1 MRLMSKIEDISAY
14 AEVNKHKVKDLMV
27 EGVIP
32 AIINVSTN
40 RNFFYTTDTLIDFSA
55 QRISKLKNIICENNR
70 DIFLYEDLNS
80 DIFKSSGNC
89 LVYSITNQKGGVS
102 KTSISVNLS
111 ATLAF
116 LGQRVLLIDMDSQ
129 AQSSRYLNKE
139 QYTDK
144 SIVNIF
150 TELIQTGN
158 ITKELVEKYI
168 VRNEVVNGKYIDI
181 LPSELRLSKIL
192 ELCRS
197 VSMPHTL
204 LKKIIDTVKDSYD
217 MVICDLPPNSGIS
230 IEMALYASDKVIFAT
245 DCDIFAKEGIE
256 VTLEGINNFNQN
268 TNKDLVIDTC
278 FISKY
283 NKNARIHNTVRDE
296 TIELLVDNG
305 IHKDDI
311 RTIPYN
317 LIVPESQHESYALI
331 GFFQKESYSAKSE
344 SVSYSSTIS
353 QAILA
358 NEQFFEYAIKM
369 INDKEEN
376 I

>member
-14 AEVNKHKVKDLMV
+14 AEINKHKVKDLMV
-27 EGVIP
+27 AGVIP
-32 AIINVSTN
+32 AIINESTN
-40 RNFFYTTDTLIDFSA
+40 RNFFYTTDALIDFSA
-55 QRISKLKNIICENNR
+55 QRISKLKNIVCENNR

-80 DIFKSSGNC
+80 EIFKSSGNC

-102 KTSISVNLS
+102 KTTISVNLS

-116 LGQRVLLIDMDSQ
+116 LDQRVLLIDMDSQ
-129 AQSSRYLNKE
+129 AQSSRYLNEE
-139 QYTDK
+139 QYTNK
-144 SIVNIF
+144 SIVNVLL
-150 TELIQTGN
+150 ELMQTGN
-158 ITKELVEKYI
+158 ITKEFVEKFI
-168 VRNEVVNGKYIDI
+168 IRNEVVNGKYIDI

-204 LKKIIDTVKDSYD
+204 LKKIIDTIKDSYD

-230 IEMALYASDKVIFAT
+230 IEMALYASDKIIFAT
-245 DCDIFAKEGIE
+245 DCDKFAREGIE
-256 VTLEGINNFNQN
+256 VTLEGINNYNDVV
-268 TNKDLVIDTC
+268 NKDLVIDTC

-283 NKNARIHNTVRDE
+283 NKNARVHNTVRDE
-296 TIELLVDNG
+296 TIKILLDNG
-305 IHKDDI
+305 ISKEDI

-317 LIVPESQHESYALI
+317 LIIPESQHQSYALI
-331 GFFQKESYSAKSE
+331 GFFQKENYSVKSDT
-344 SVSYSSTIS
+344 VNYSSTIS

-358 NEQFFEYAIKM
+358 NEQFFDCAIKM

>member
-1 MRLMSKIEDISAY
+1 MRLLSKIEDISAY
-14 AEVNKHKVKDLMV
+14 AEINKHKVKDLMV

-32 AIINVSTN
+32 AIINESTN

-80 DIFKSSGNC
+80 DLFKSSGNC
-89 LVYSITNQKGGVS
+89 LVYSVTNQKGGVA
-102 KTSISVNLS
+102 KTSISVNLA
-111 ATLAF
+111 ATLAL

-129 AQSSRYLNKE
+129 AQSSRYLNE
-139 QYTDK
+139 ELYTNK
-144 SIVNIF
+144 SIVNVLL
-150 TELIQTGN
+150 ELMQNGN
-158 ITKELVEKYI
+158 ITKEFVEKYI
-168 VRNEVVNGKYIDI
+168 IRNEVVNGKYIDI

-204 LKKIIDTVKDSYD
+204 VKKIIDTIKDSYD

-245 DCDIFAKEGIE
+245 DCDKFAREGIE
-256 VTLEGINNFNQN
+256 VTLEGISNYNEVV
-268 TNKDLVIDTC
+268 NKDLVIDTC

-283 NKNARIHNTVRDE
+283 NKNARVHNTVRDE
-296 TIELLVDNG
+296 TIKILSNNG
-305 IHKDDI
+305 ISKEDI
-311 RTIPYN
+311 RTIPFN
-317 LIVPESQHESYALI
+317 LIIPESQHQLYALI
-331 GFFQKESYSAKSE
+331 GFFQKENYSAKSDT
-344 SVSYSSTIS
+344 VNYSSTIS

-358 NEQFFEYAIKM
+358 NEHFFDYAIKM
-369 INDKEEN
+369 INDKEKN

>member
-27 EGVIP
+27 AGVIP

-245 DCDIFAKEGIE
+245 DCDKFAREGIE
-256 VTLEGINNFNQN
+256 VTLEGISNYNEVV
-268 TNKDLVIDTC
+268 NKDLVIDTC

-283 NKNARIHNTVRDE
+283 NKNARVHNTVRDE
-296 TIELLVDNG
+296 TIKILSNNG
-305 IHKDDI
+305 ISKEDI
-311 RTIPYN
+311 RTIPFN
-317 LIVPESQHESYALI
+317 LIIPESQHQLYALI
-331 GFFQKESYSAKSE
+331 GFFQKENYSAKSDT
-344 SVSYSSTIS
+344 VNYSSTIS

-358 NEQFFEYAIKM
+358 NEHFFDYAIKM
-369 INDKEEN
+369 INDKEKN

>member
-1 MRLMSKIEDISAY
+1 MRLLSKIEDISAY
-14 AEVNKHKVKDLMV
+14 AEINKHKVKDLMV

>member
-27 EGVIP
+27 AGVIP

-40 RNFFYTTDTLIDFSA
+40 RNFFYTTDTLIDFA
-55 QRISKLKNIICENNR
+55 AKRISKLKNIVCENNR

-80 DIFKSSGNC
+80 DLFKSSGNC
-89 LVYSITNQKGGVS
+89 LVYSVTNQKGGVA
-102 KTSISVNLS
+102 KTSISVNLA
-111 ATLAF
+111 ATLAL

-129 AQSSRYLNKE
+129 AQSSRYLNE
-139 QYTDK
+139 ELYTNK
-144 SIVNIF
+144 SIVNVLL
-150 TELIQTGN
+150 ELMQNGN
-158 ITKELVEKYI
+158 ITKEFVEKYI
-168 VRNEVVNGKYIDI
+168 IRNEVVNGKYIDI

-204 LKKIIDTVKDSYD
+204 VKKIIDTIKDSYD

-245 DCDIFAKEGIE
+245 DCDKFAREGIE
-256 VTLEGINNFNQN
+256 VTLEGISNYNEVV
-268 TNKDLVIDTC
+268 NKDLVIDTC

-283 NKNARIHNTVRDE
+283 NKNARVHNTVRDE
-296 TIELLVDNG
+296 TIKILSNNG
-305 IHKDDI
+305 ISKEDI
-311 RTIPYN
+311 RTIPFN
-317 LIVPESQHESYALI
+317 LIIPESQHQLYALI
-331 GFFQKESYSAKSE
+331 GFFQKENYSAKSDT
-344 SVSYSSTIS
+344 VNYSSTIS

-358 NEQFFEYAIKM
+358 NEHFFDYAIKM
-369 INDKEEN
+369 INDKEKN

>member
-1 MRLMSKIEDISAY
+1 MRLLSKIEDISAY
-14 AEVNKHKVKDLMV
+14 AEINKHKVKDLMV

-32 AIINVSTN
+32 AIINESTN
-40 RNFFYTTDTLIDFSA
+40 RNFFYTTDTLIDFA
-55 QRISKLKNIICENNR
+55 AKRISKLKNIVCENNR

-80 DIFKSSGNC
+80 DLFKSSGNC
-89 LVYSITNQKGGVS
+89 LVYSVTNQKGGVA
-102 KTSISVNLS
+102 KTSISVNLA
-111 ATLAF
+111 ATLAL

-129 AQSSRYLNKE
+129 AQSSRYLNE
-139 QYTDK
+139 ELYTNK
-144 SIVNIF
+144 SIVNVLL
-150 TELIQTGN
+150 ELMQNGN
-158 ITKELVEKYI
+158 ITKEFVEKFI

-204 LKKIIDTVKDSYD
+204 VKKIIDTIKDSYD

-245 DCDIFAKEGIE
+245 DCDKFAREGIE
-256 VTLEGINNFNQN
+256 VTLEGISNYNEVV
-268 TNKDLVIDTC
+268 NKDLVIDTC

-283 NKNARIHNTVRDE
+283 NKNARVHNTVRDE
-296 TIELLVDNG
+296 TIKILSNNG
-305 IHKDDI
+305 ISKEDI
-311 RTIPYN
+311 RTIPFN
-317 LIVPESQHESYALI
+317 LIIPESQHQLYALI
-331 GFFQKESYSAKSE
+331 GFFQKENYSAKSDT
-344 SVSYSSTIS
+344 VNYSSTIS

-358 NEQFFEYAIKM
+358 NEHFFDYAIKM
-369 INDKEEN
+369 INDKEKN

>member
-27 EGVIP
+27 AGVIP
-32 AIINVSTN
+32 AIINESTN

>member
-27 EGVIP
+27 AGVIP

-268 TNKDLVIDTC
+268 TNKDLAIDTC

>member
-1 MRLMSKIEDISAY
+1 MRLLSKIEDISAY
-14 AEVNKHKVKDLMV
+14 AEINKHKVKDLMV

-32 AIINVSTN
+32 AIINESTN

>member
-14 AEVNKHKVKDLMV
+14 AEINKHKVKDLMV
-27 EGVIP
+27 AGVIP
-32 AIINVSTN
+32 AIINESTN
-40 RNFFYTTDTLIDFSA
+40 RNFFYTTDALIDFSA

-89 LVYSITNQKGGVS
+89 LVYSVTNQKGGVS
-102 KTSISVNLS
+102 KTSISVNLA

-129 AQSSRYLNKE
+129 AQSSRYLNE
-139 QYTDK
+139 DQYTNK
-144 SIVNIF
+144 SIVNVLL
-150 TELIQTGN
+150 ELMQTGN
-158 ITKELVEKYI
+158 ITKEFVEKFI

-245 DCDIFAKEGIE
+245 DCDKFAREGIE
-256 VTLEGINNFNQN
+256 VTLEGINNYNEVV
-268 TNKDLVIDTC
+268 NKDLVIDTC

-283 NKNARIHNTVRDE
+283 NKNARVHNTVRDE
-296 TIELLVDNG
+296 TIKILLDNG
-305 IHKDDI
+305 ISNEDI

-317 LIVPESQHESYALI
+317 LIIPESQHQSYALI
-331 GFFQKESYSAKSE
+331 GFFQKENYSAKSDT
-344 SVSYSSTIS
+344 VNYSSTIS

-358 NEQFFEYAIKM
+358 NEQFFDYAIKM

>member
-14 AEVNKHKVKDLMV
+14 AEINKHKVKDLMV
-27 EGVIP
+27 AGVIP
-32 AIINVSTN
+32 AIINESTN
-40 RNFFYTTDTLIDFSA
+40 RNFFYTTDALIDFSA
-55 QRISKLKNIICENNR
+55 QRISKLKNIVCENNR

-89 LVYSITNQKGGVS
+89 LVYSVTNQKGGVS
-102 KTSISVNLS
+102 KTSISVNLA

-129 AQSSRYLNKE
+129 AQSSRYLNE
-139 QYTDK
+139 DQYTNK
-144 SIVNIF
+144 SIVNVLL
-150 TELIQTGN
+150 ELMQTGN
-158 ITKELVEKYI
+158 ITKEFVEKFI

-245 DCDIFAKEGIE
+245 DCDKFAREGIE
-256 VTLEGINNFNQN
+256 VTLEGINNYNEVV
-268 TNKDLVIDTC
+268 NKDLVIDTC

-283 NKNARIHNTVRDE
+283 NKNARVHNTVRDE
-296 TIELLVDNG
+296 TIKILLDNG
-305 IHKDDI
+305 ISNEDI

-317 LIVPESQHESYALI
+317 LIIPESQHQSYALI
-331 GFFQKESYSAKSE
+331 GFFQKENYSAKSDT
-344 SVSYSSTIS
+344 VNYSSTIS

-358 NEQFFEYAIKM
+358 NEQFFDYAIKM

>member
-1 MRLMSKIEDISAY
+1 MRLLSKIEDISAY
-14 AEVNKHKVKDLMV
+14 AEINKHKVKDLMV

-32 AIINVSTN
+32 AIINESTN
-40 RNFFYTTDTLIDFSA
+40 RNFFYTTDTLIDFA
-55 QRISKLKNIICENNR
+55 AKRISKLKNIVCENNR

-80 DIFKSSGNC
+80 DLFKSSGNC
-89 LVYSITNQKGGVS
+89 LVYSVTNQKGGVA
-102 KTSISVNLS
+102 KTSISVNLA
-111 ATLAF
+111 ATLAL

-129 AQSSRYLNKE
+129 AQSSRYLNE
-139 QYTDK
+139 ELYTNK
-144 SIVNIF
+144 SIVNVLL
-150 TELIQTGN
+150 ELMQNGN
-158 ITKELVEKYI
+158 ITKEFVEKYI
-168 VRNEVVNGKYIDI
+168 IRNEVVNGKYIDI

-245 DCDIFAKEGIE
+245 DCDKFAREGIE
-256 VTLEGINNFNQN
+256 VTLEGISNYNEVV
-268 TNKDLVIDTC
+268 NKDLVIDTC

-283 NKNARIHNTVRDE
+283 NKNARVHNTVRDE
-296 TIELLVDNG
+296 TIKILSNNG
-305 IHKDDI
+305 ISKEDI
-311 RTIPYN
+311 RTIPFN
-317 LIVPESQHESYALI
+317 LIIPESQHQLYALI
-331 GFFQKESYSAKSE
+331 GFFQKENYSAKSDT
-344 SVSYSSTIS
+344 VNYSSTIS

-358 NEQFFEYAIKM
+358 NEHFFDYAIKM
-369 INDKEEN
+369 INDKEKN

>member
-14 AEVNKHKVKDLMV
+14 AEVNKHNVKDLIV
-27 EGVIP
+27 AGVIP
-32 AIINVSTN
+32 AISNVWTN
-40 RNFFYTTDTLIDFSA
+40 RNFFYPTDTLIDFSA

>member
-1 MRLMSKIEDISAY
+1 MRLLSKIEDISAY
-14 AEVNKHKVKDLMV
+14 AEINKHKVKDLMV

-32 AIINVSTN
+32 AIINESTN

-80 DIFKSSGNC
+80 DLFKSSGNC
-89 LVYSITNQKGGVS
+89 LVYSVTNQKGGVA
-102 KTSISVNLS
+102 KTSISVNLA
-111 ATLAF
+111 ATLAL

-245 DCDIFAKEGIE
+245 DCDKFAREGIE
-256 VTLEGINNFNQN
+256 VTLEGISN
-268 TNKDLVIDTC
+268 
-278 FISKY
+278 
-283 NKNARIHNTVRDE
+283 
-296 TIELLVDNG
+296 
-305 IHKDDI
+305 
-311 RTIPYN
+311 
-317 LIVPESQHESYALI
+317 
-331 GFFQKESYSAKSE
+331 
-344 SVSYSSTIS
+344 
-353 QAILA
+353 
-358 NEQFFEYAIKM
+358 
-369 INDKEEN
+369 
-376 I
+376 

>member
-1 MRLMSKIEDISAY
+1 MRLLSKIEDISAY
-14 AEVNKHKVKDLMV
+14 AEINKHKVKDLMI

-32 AIINVSTN
+32 AIINESTN
-40 RNFFYTTDTLIDFSA
+40 RNFFYTTDTLIDFA
-55 QRISKLKNIICENNR
+55 AKRISKLKNIECENNR

-80 DIFKSSGNC
+80 DLFKSSGNC
-89 LVYSITNQKGGVS
+89 LVYSVTNQKGGVA
-102 KTSISVNLS
+102 KTSISVNLA
-111 ATLAF
+111 ATLAL

-129 AQSSRYLNKE
+129 AQSSRYLNE
-139 QYTDK
+139 ELYTNK
-144 SIVNIF
+144 SIVNVLL
-150 TELIQTGN
+150 ELMQNGN
-158 ITKELVEKYI
+158 ITKEFVEKFI

-204 LKKIIDTVKDSYD
+204 IKKIIDTIKDSYD

-245 DCDIFAKEGIE
+245 DCDKFAREGIE
-256 VTLEGINNFNQN
+256 VTLEGISNYNEVV
-268 TNKDLVIDTC
+268 NKDLVIDTC

-283 NKNARIHNTVRDE
+283 NKNARVHNTVRDE
-296 TIELLVDNG
+296 TIKILSNNG
-305 IHKDDI
+305 ISKEDI
-311 RTIPYN
+311 RTIPFN
-317 LIVPESQHESYALI
+317 LIIPESQHQLYALI
-331 GFFQKESYSAKSE
+331 GFFQKENYSAKSDT
-344 SVSYSSTIS
+344 VNYSSTIS

-358 NEQFFEYAIKM
+358 NEHFFDYAIKM
-369 INDKEEN
+369 INDKEKN

>member
-27 EGVIP
+27 AGVIP

>member
-27 EGVIP
+27 AGVIP

-80 DIFKSSGNC
+80 DLFKSSGNC
-89 LVYSITNQKGGVS
+89 LVYSVTNQKGGVA
-102 KTSISVNLS
+102 KTSISVNLA
-111 ATLAF
+111 ATLAL

-129 AQSSRYLNKE
+129 AQSSRYLNE
-139 QYTDK
+139 ELYTNK
-144 SIVNIF
+144 SIVNVLL
-150 TELIQTGN
+150 ELMQNGN
-158 ITKELVEKYI
+158 ITKEFVEKYI
-168 VRNEVVNGKYIDI
+168 IRNEVVNGKYIDI

-204 LKKIIDTVKDSYD
+204 VKKIIDTIKDSYD

>member
-1 MRLMSKIEDISAY
+1 MRLLSKIEDISAY
-14 AEVNKHKVKDLMV
+14 AEINKHKVKDLMV

-32 AIINVSTN
+32 AIINESTN
-40 RNFFYTTDTLIDFSA
+40 RNFFYTTDTLIDFA
-55 QRISKLKNIICENNR
+55 AKRISKLKNIVCENNR

-80 DIFKSSGNC
+80 DLFKSSGNC
-89 LVYSITNQKGGVS
+89 LVYSVTNQKGGVA
-102 KTSISVNLS
+102 KTSISVNLA
-111 ATLAF
+111 ATLAL

-129 AQSSRYLNKE
+129 AQSSRYLNE
-139 QYTDK
+139 ELYTNK
-144 SIVNIF
+144 SIVNVLL
-150 TELIQTGN
+150 ELMQNGN
-158 ITKELVEKYI
+158 ITKEFVEKFI

-204 LKKIIDTVKDSYD
+204 IKKIIDTIKDSYD

-245 DCDIFAKEGIE
+245 DCDKFAREGIE
-256 VTLEGINNFNQN
+256 VTLEGISNYNEVV
-268 TNKDLVIDTC
+268 NKDLVIDTC

-283 NKNARIHNTVRDE
+283 NKNARVHNTVRDE
-296 TIELLVDNG
+296 TIKILSNNG
-305 IHKDDI
+305 ISKEDI
-311 RTIPYN
+311 RTIPFN
-317 LIVPESQHESYALI
+317 LIIPESQHQLYALI
-331 GFFQKESYSAKSE
+331 GFFQKENYSAKSDT
-344 SVSYSSTIS
+344 VNYSSTIS

-358 NEQFFEYAIKM
+358 NEHFFDYAIKM
-369 INDKEEN
+369 INDKEKN